1 MDQSSGQ
8 SESMAAIEAPRGFL
22 SARVDEKG
30 RLKLPAAIVE
40 YVAALGDQR
49 VFVTTVNGSTARIY
63 PISVW
68 RQNEILLEQGGDDTE
83 LKEDV
88 AFVAYHFGADSDVDA
103 QGRVLVPTE
112 LRRALRLEGEQVHL
126 RCFKQRIEVIGTMF
140 TSSGFRKQWPGS
152 AGRCRTSKRR
162 GCVSAP
168 VWMRPPGISR
178 CCLPNRWSIWR

>member
-1 MDQSSGQ
+1 M
-8 SESMAAIEAPRGFL
+8 GFL

-30 RLKLPAAIVE
+30 RLKLPAAIAE

-68 RQNEILLEQGGDDTE
+68 RQNEFLLEEGGEDTD

-112 LRRALRLEGEQVHL
+112 LRRKLRLEGEQVYL
-126 RCFKQRIEVIGTMF
+126 RCFKQRIEVIGKDVYEQRLAKAM
-140 TSSGFRKQWPGS
+140 
-152 AGRCRTSKRR
+152 AGLDGKGQDLEKKGLR
-162 GCVSAP
+162 
-168 VWMRPPGISR
+168 
-178 CCLPNRWSIWR
+178 